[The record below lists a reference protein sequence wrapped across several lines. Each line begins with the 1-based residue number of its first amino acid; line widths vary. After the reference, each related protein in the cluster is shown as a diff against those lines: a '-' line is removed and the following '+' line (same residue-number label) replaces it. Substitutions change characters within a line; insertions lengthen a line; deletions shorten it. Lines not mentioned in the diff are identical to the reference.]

1 MLSFAVLWVSYSIL
15 CALVLYE
22 LNVQFVIII
31 IKPLP
36 ILWGFALAFRM
47 KIWCSETSVVW
58 EVLAF

>member
-36 ILWGFALAFRM
+36 IL
-47 KIWCSETSVVW
+47 
-58 EVLAF
+58 